1 MALILNIDT
10 ALETAAVSL
19 AEKGNVLRSEVNDSQ
34 KDHTAWLQ
42 PAIKRLLQDAKRE
55 LKEINAVA
63 VSNGPGSYTG
73 LRVGLATAKGLCYAL
88 DIPLVAASTLELIAF
103 SAIKDL
109 EMLDTA
115 SLMPGLRFPAPD
127 FLICPMIDAR
137 RMEVFTA
144 VFDSNLAQTTEP
156 HALILTEHGFEGLL
170 KGHKIL
176 FLGNGSTKF
185 QAICRHP
192 HAIFKNFPFN
202 HSAMAL
208 LTYTNYI
215 GNNFADL
222 AYIQPLYLKEFFTAG
237 TPRHE

>member
-19 AEKGNVLRSEVNDSQ
+19 AEKGNVLRSEVNESQ
-34 KDHTAWLQ
+34 KDHAAWLQ
-42 PAIKRLLQDAKRE
+42 PAIKRLLQDAGHE

-88 DIPLVAASTLELIAF
+88 NIPLVAAGTLELMAF
-103 SAIKDL
+103 SAVKDL
-109 EMLDTA
+109 AVSGMD
-115 SLMPGLRFPAPD
+115 SLMQGLPHD

-144 VFDSNLAQTTEP
+144 VFDSNLTQTTEP
-156 HALILTEHGFEGLL
+156 HALILTEHSFEGLL

-202 HSAMAL
+202 HSAMAF

-222 AYIQPLYLKEFFTAG
+222 AYIQPLYLKEFFIAG